1 MDYEE
6 ARKQESVRDLVVELS
21 ANVERYHFRQIV
33 TDCTDETFPP
43 KIKATATS
51 LVEGEETV
59 VVDVDIDGLDLA
71 EHHDLAAVR
80 LARKLGWIGYRS
92 GDYLLRAVTNFGD
105 VNKGEMVL
113 KGFTYILRE
122 RGQL

>member
-6 ARKQESVRDLVVELS
+6 ARKQESVKDLVVELS
-21 ANVERYHFRQIV
+21 ANVERYIFIRIV
-33 TDCTDETFPP
+33 TDCTDKTFPP
-43 KIKATATS
+43 KIEATATS

-80 LARKLGWIGYRS
+80 LARKLGWIGPKR
-92 GDYLLRAVTNFGD
+92 YLLRAVTNWGD
-105 VNKGEMVL
+105 VNRGEMVL
-113 KGFTYILRE
+113 KGFTYITRE

>member
-6 ARKQESVRDLVVELS
+6 ARKQESVRDLAVELS

-80 LARKLGWIGYRS
+80 LARKLGWMPKY
-92 GDYLLRAVTNFGD
+92 YLLRAVTNFGD

>member
-6 ARKQESVRDLVVELS
+6 ARKQESVQDLVVELS

-33 TDCTDETFPP
+33 TNCTDETFPP
-43 KIKATATS
+43 KIEAIGTS
-51 LVEGEETV
+51 LVMGEETV

-80 LARKLGWIGYRS
+80 LARKLGWIGPEH
-92 GDYLLRAVTNFGD
+92 YLLRAVTNFGD
-105 VNKGEMVL
+105 VNKGEMLL
-113 KGFTYILRE
+113 KGFTYITRE